1 MSYESSLKRLPNF
14 LRYVNKVYSFSRTI
28 ESMQSKV
35 EPETSPQSIFMS
47 VFLCMLLRLGSLR
60 QLAKDV
66 KAGKIRKFLLRV
78 DINNNN
84 NKETYCA
91 NTIANGL
98 ADIDTGILQQEL
110 SLVPKYLRRNKAY
123 GSAEHPRTIGGF
135 RIVAVDGTEHF
146 RSECIHC
153 PECIPV

>member
-14 LRYVNKVYSFSRTI
+14 LRYVNKVYSFSRTM

-66 KAGKIRKFLLRV
+66 KAGRIRKFLPGI
-78 DINNNN
+78 D
-84 NKETYCA
+84 KETYCA
-91 NTIANGL
+91 NTMANGL
-98 ADIDTGILQQEL
+98 EDMDTGILQQEL
-110 SLVPKYLRRNKAY
+110 SVAPKKLRRNKAY

-153 PECIPV
+153 PECIPVWRCM

>member
-1 MSYESSLKRLPNF
+1 MIYESSMKRLPNF
-14 LRYVNKVYSFSRTI
+14 LRYVNKVYGFSRTI

-78 DINNNN
+78 D
-84 NKETYCA
+84 KETYCA
-91 NTIANGL
+91 NTVGNGL
-98 ADIDTGILQQEL
+98 ENIDTGLLQQEL
-110 SLVPKYLRRNKAY
+110 SVVPKKLRRNKAY
-123 GSAEHPRTIGGF
+123 GSAEGRREGPLCPQDGDNVCSWQAAFIGSSGHIG
-135 RIVAVDGTEHF
+135 R
-146 RSECIHC
+146 
-153 PECIPV
+153 